1 MSYSAPRHGILLALL
16 ANDETA
22 PVVIIAI
29 RPPFPPQ
36 LKSVETQGLKGVRQ
50 PVPNRSYQPFSASL
64 LANFC
69 RPPIEVDS
77 GNPARNWNEYTP
89 AEAADSEISAV
100 LQLRSCRAP
109 RKRACMPKVG
119 FISLGCPKNL
129 VDSEVMMGILAGS
142 GYELTPRA
150 DEAEVLVVNTC
161 SFIAPAERESVETIL
176 EMAEYKKFGAARKLI
191 VAGCLVERYREQILE
206 QIPEVDA
213 VVGTGELEHILA
225 AIEGPPHHG
234 ATSEAAPPPAY
245 LYHDLTPRLLA
256 TPRHAAYIKI
266 AEGCDHPCAFC
277 IIPQLRG
284 QFRSRRFESVVREA
298 ENLGRAGVREVTL
311 IGQDTTSYGEDLGLR
326 DGLPL
331 LLERL
336 AQLPDLCWVRFLYCY
351 PNRVTPRLLETI
363 AEYPKLAKYMDMP
376 LQHASRSVLAR
387 MKRGSSGE
395 AFLKLLERIRATI
408 PGVTLRTSFIVGFP
422 GETETDFEELCDFV
436 RIANFDWMGVFE
448 YSDVDNAGSY
458 ALDEK
463 IDAETI
469 TGRRNRLMAIQKKI
483 SRENLRA
490 KYVRA
495 KSRAP
500 KERGFT
506 ALVEGLSKDNPLIW
520 EARLESMAPEIDGKL
535 YLTDIELPGGEIAVA
550 GDVARVEITK
560 ADAYDLIGRVVEIL
574 PRPAGRASVGD
585 ASLPAA
591 VPPEKLHRIATGAP
605 LRVLG

>member
-1 MSYSAPRHGILLALL
+1 M
-16 ANDETA
+16 T
-22 PVVIIAI
+22 
-29 RPPFPPQ
+29 
-36 LKSVETQGLKGVRQ
+36 
-50 PVPNRSYQPFSASL
+50 
-64 LANFC
+64 
-69 RPPIEVDS
+69 
-77 GNPARNWNEYTP
+77 
-89 AEAADSEISAV
+89 
-100 LQLRSCRAP
+100 
-109 RKRACMPKVG
+109 KVG
-119 FISLGCPKNL
+119 FVSLGCPKNL
-129 VDSEVMMGILAGS
+129 VDSEVMMGILAHG

-161 SFIAPAERESVETIL
+161 SFIEAAQKESVDAIL
-176 EMAEYKKFGAARKLI
+176 EMAEHKKFGAAKKLI
-191 VAGCLVERYREQILE
+191 VAGCLVERFRAQILE
-206 QIPEVDA
+206 QVPEVDA
-213 VVGTGELEHILA
+213 VVGTGEVERILEA
-225 AIEGPPHHG
+225 VEGDLRVL
-234 ATSEAAPPPAY
+234 PAQRPAF
-245 LYHDLTPRLLA
+245 LYHDLTPRIVT
-256 TPRHAAYIKI
+256 TPKHAAYIKI
-266 AEGCDHPCAFC
+266 AEGCDHPCSFC
-277 IIPQLRG
+277 IIPKLRG
-284 QFRSRRFESVVREA
+284 AFRSRRFESVVREA
-298 ENLGRAGVREVTL
+298 ENLARAGAREITL

-326 DGLPL
+326 DGLAR
-331 LLERL
+331 LLEKL
-336 AQLPDLCWVRFLYCY
+336 AQVDDLLWVRFLYAY
-351 PNRVTPRLLETI
+351 PNRVTQKQLDTI
-363 AEYPKLAKYMDMP
+363 AVHPRLAKYMDMP

-387 MKRGSSGE
+387 MKRGSSGD